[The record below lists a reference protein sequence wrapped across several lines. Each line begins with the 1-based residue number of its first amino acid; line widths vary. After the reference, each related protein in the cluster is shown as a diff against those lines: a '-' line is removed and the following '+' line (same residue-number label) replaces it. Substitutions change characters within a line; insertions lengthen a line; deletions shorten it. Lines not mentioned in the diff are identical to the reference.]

1 MLKRRTLFT
10 VLCVVFAVTSMVLAE
25 KPKESMNSG
34 DVNNIDVAM
43 QAFELRMAGKIDEAK
58 EFLEKA
64 VAANPKNAT
73 AQFELARIYFY
84 ISHETLD
91 LDLAQK
97 TIERAVELEPHN
109 ARFHYWSGEI
119 AMYNGIIKM
128 RNFWG
133 RLAMPGQMKKAVRH
147 FKRAVELKPDFH
159 QARLGLM
166 GMYDRLPWYCGG
178 SKSKAK
184 KQVEKL
190 EQMDT
195 VYGAKGRCEIRPR
208 KSRAEKIAIWQEV
221 VTKFPDNAAAHTGLA
236 RVYMHNGDLPAIDME
251 KAERHIKKTL
261 ELDPSKSR
269 ILLDLAWHY
278 GQSKQLEKAEKAIR
292 DYLEIE
298 SVGPASMRAYALR
311 WLGLV
316 QKMKGKNDES
326 KETLKKASQL
336 DKYLWPTRVPPPE
349 DLFVAPSQI
358 SIRERKHSKQSN
370 N

>member
-1 MLKRRTLFT
+1 MAKRKIIFVL
-10 VLCVVFAVTSMVLAE
+10 LCVLLGLAEAVLAE
-25 KPKESMNSG
+25 PSNTSIDAN
-34 DVNNIDVAM
+34 DVNEENIAM
-43 QAFELRMAGKIDEAK
+43 RAFDLRMAGKVDEAK
-58 EFLEKA
+58 ELLEKA
-64 VAANPKNAT
+64 AAEKPKDASI
-73 AQFELARIYFY
+73 QFELARIYFY
-84 ISHETLD
+84 ISSETLD

-97 TIERAVELEPHN
+97 TIEKAVELKPDN

-128 RNFWG
+128 RDFWG

-159 QARLGLM
+159 QARLELM

-178 SKSKAK
+178 NKSKAK

-190 EQMDT
+190 EQMNA
-195 VYGAKGRCEIRPR
+195 VYGARGRCEIRPR
-208 KSRAEKIAIWQEV
+208 KSRAEKIALWQEV
-221 VTKFPDNAAAHTGLA
+221 VTKFPDNAAAHAGLA
-236 RVYMHNGDLPAIDME
+236 RVYMHNGDFPAEDME
-251 KAERHIKKTL
+251 KAGRHIKKAL
-261 ELDPSKSR
+261 ELDLSKSR

-278 GQSKQLEKAEKAIR
+278 GQGKQLEKAEKAIR

-311 WLGLV
+311 WLGLA
-316 QKMKGKNDES
+316 QKMKGKNEES

-349 DLFVAPSQI
+349 DLFVAPP
-358 SIRERKHSKQSN
+358 KQSN
-370 N
+370 